1 MKSVCVAFK
10 AHQGWVN
17 SVAIDT
23 ASSTPAPVLAQR
35 IELFEAGDRE
45 VTEPYHVAGGW
56 HGLKQVPR
64 PSNPSAVI
72 ARGRKRQVAAAKKQ
86 ITAYLK
92 VLEQNDLQWTLAVIL
107 IGRGKLA
114 DDLERILGSH
124 AHIHIA
130 EGEAVRSAMRAALD
144 TINIDYVVQDEKSVL
159 ADAGRELDLG
169 EDQCDSYLREL
180 KPAGTRSWRKE
191 ERLIALGAWL
201 NRNRCA

>member
-23 ASSTPAPVLAQR
+23 DSSAPAPVLAQR
-35 IELFEAGDRE
+35 IELFETDDRG

-56 HGLKQVPR
+56 HGLERVPR
-64 PSNPSAVI
+64 PRNPSAVI

-86 ITAYLK
+86 LAAYLK
-92 VLEQNDLQWTLAVIL
+92 ALEEIDLQWTLAVIL
-107 IGRGKLA
+107 TGRGKLGA
-114 DDLERILGSH
+114 VLEHILGSH
-124 AHIHIA
+124 ASIHIA

-144 TINIDYVVQDEKSVL
+144 AINIDCVEQDEKSVL
-159 ADAGRELDLG
+159 ADAGRELDLD
-169 EDQCDSYLREL
+169 EDQCDRYLREL
-180 KPAGTRSWRKE
+180 KPAGSRSWRKE

-201 NRNRCA
+201 NRDRCA